1 MRREGHLRPT
11 YRPCRVCRAWLGLSS
26 VYAERLWRV
35 SSTVFELGTRLMTD
49 LLIRKIGHRVHALHT
64 MGIFAHM
71 CTVVCL
77 LCVVEP

>member
-1 MRREGHLRPT
+1 M
-11 YRPCRVCRAWLGLSS
+11 
-26 VYAERLWRV
+26 
-35 SSTVFELGTRLMTD
+35 FELGTRLMTD